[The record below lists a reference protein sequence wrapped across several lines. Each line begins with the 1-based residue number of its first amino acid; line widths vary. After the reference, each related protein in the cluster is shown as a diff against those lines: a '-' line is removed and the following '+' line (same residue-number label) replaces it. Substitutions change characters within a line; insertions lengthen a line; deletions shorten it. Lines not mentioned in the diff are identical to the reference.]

1 MIRATTGTTDVFETV
16 LMHLRTKG
24 PVNVATAA
32 GDLVVQADSCV
43 SQIYVRDPEIL
54 FWFAFYPWFS
64 GMRAYARRQIQHGD
78 VETPTLEL
86 PIPATPAALMS
97 KMAKVSSDY
106 ILKVRRG
113 V

>member
-1 MIRATTGTTDVFETV
+1 MSAFDAV
-16 LMHLRTKG
+16 LGHLRAKG
-24 PVNVATAA
+24 PVCVPSPA
-32 GDLVVQADSCV
+32 GDLLVRADGCV
-43 SQIYVRDPEIL
+43 SQIYVHDTDL
-54 FWFAFYPWFS
+54 VFWFAFYPWFS

-86 PIPATPAALMS
+86 SIPATPAALMS